1 MAHDRTTAFLG
12 LGASVLFFLALA
24 TFGALDPAYSQ
35 TTKAVSELGSV
46 GAPNQLSWN
55 LIGFLAVGM
64 LLAQFGWRLGG
75 RVDDRPAKWFLML
88 FGLSFAATAIPADMN
103 NLRSAGSTAHIV
115 ASMAAF
121 LFWGLALIR
130 LVWIKLSLKGLKL
143 VSGIALVLAVGS
155 ILLRASELFLPGFAQ
170 RISFSVMFGWVAV
183 AAIILLRSA
192 GEETQ
197 SQTSQMSA

>member
-1 MAHDRTTAFLG
+1 MAHDRSTAFLG
-12 LGASVLFFLALA
+12 LAASVLFFLALSA
-24 TFGALDPAYSQ
+24 FGALDPAYSH

-55 LIGFLAVGM
+55 LIGFLAVGV
-64 LLAQFGWRLGG
+64 LLALFGWRLGG
-75 RVDDRPAKWFLML
+75 RVDDRAAKWSLML

-115 ASMAAF
+115 ASIAAF
-121 LFWGLALIR
+121 LFWALALIR
-130 LVWIKLSLKGLKL
+130 LVWINVPLRGLKL
-143 VSGIALVLAVGS
+143 VAGIALVLAVGS
-155 ILLRASELFLPGFAQ
+155 IILRTSELLLPGLAQ

-183 AAIILLRSA
+183 AAILLLRSA

-197 SQTSQMSA
+197 PRASQTSA